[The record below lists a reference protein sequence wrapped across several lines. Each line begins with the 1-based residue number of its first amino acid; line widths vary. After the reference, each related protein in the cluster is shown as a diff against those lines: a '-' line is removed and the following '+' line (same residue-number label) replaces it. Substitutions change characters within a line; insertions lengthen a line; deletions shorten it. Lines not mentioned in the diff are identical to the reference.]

1 LKGIFPA
8 EEVRYLEASKV
19 VTVVKETAILVG
31 YRGTGS
37 MEMRMAQ

>member
-1 LKGIFPA
+1 LKEIFPS
-8 EEVRYLEASKV
+8 EEVRYLEAWKI
-19 VTVVKETAILVG
+19 VTVVRERAILVG